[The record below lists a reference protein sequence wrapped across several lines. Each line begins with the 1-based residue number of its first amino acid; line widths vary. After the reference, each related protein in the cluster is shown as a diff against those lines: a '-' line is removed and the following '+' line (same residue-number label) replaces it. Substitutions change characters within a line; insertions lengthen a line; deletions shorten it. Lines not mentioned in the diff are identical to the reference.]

1 MKVIY
6 VPDTASVY
14 RNETQVG
21 KAIADSGI
29 PRSELFIVSKSGP
42 SEHGY
47 DNAIQ
52 ACSRTLQNLGLSC
65 ITLSHF
71 NNHS

>member
-1 MKVIY
+1 MY
-6 VPDTASVY
+6 VDTASVY
-14 RNETQVG
+14 RNEEQIG

-29 PRSELFIVSKSGP
+29 PRSDLFIVSKSGP

-52 ACSRTLQNLGLSC
+52 ACNRSLQKLGLAC
-65 ITLSHF
+65 IL
-71 NNHS
+71 NPKYN